1 MNFAPTPLDGV
12 WLIEVQRI
20 EDPRGFFARSFC
32 QQEFAARGLNPRIA
46 QSNVSFNRR
55 QGTLRGMHYQ
65 APPHAECKVVRC
77 TQGRIWD
84 VALDLRKGSKS
95 FRRSYGVELSAEN
108 RRALYIPEGVAHG
121 FQTLVENSEVLYLM
135 SASYHAESARGV
147 RWNDPAFGIDW
158 PLPDPHL
165 SERDTNFLS
174 FDG

>member
-1 MNFAPTPLDGV
+1 MNFVPTPLAGV

-32 QQEFAARGLNPRIA
+32 QKEFSALGLNPRIE

-55 QGTLRGMHYQ
+55 RGTLRGMHYQ
-65 APPHAECKVVRC
+65 VRPHAECKVVRC
-77 TQGRIWD
+77 THGKIWD
-84 VALDLRKGSKS
+84 VALDLRKGSSTFK
-95 FRRSYGVELSAEN
+95 RSYGVELSDEN
-108 RRALYIPEGVAHG
+108 RRALYLPEDVAHG

-135 SASYHAESARGV
+135 SEAYHPKSARGV

-165 SERDTNFLS
+165 SERDANFAS
-174 FDG
+174 FNG